1 MPEFKYDKSNPGP
14 CCQKIDDMIQYARPI
29 VERWPADRR
38 PVQGACGADGR
49 MSLTAW
55 IAGKIID
62 RQYNKILK
70 GMEVNTMTYKL
81 MKRIIENGIKKGN
94 LDRESTMQKLD
105 VFLMADRITVE
116 EYQELVEMMEEG
128 GTDE

>member
-1 MPEFKYDKSNPGP
+1 
-14 CCQKIDDMIQYARPI
+14 
-29 VERWPADRR
+29 
-38 PVQGACGADGR
+38 

-94 LDRESTMQKLD
+94 LDRESTLQKLD

-128 GTDE
+128 GTNE

>member
-1 MPEFKYDKSNPGP
+1 
-14 CCQKIDDMIQYARPI
+14 
-29 VERWPADRR
+29 
-38 PVQGACGADGR
+38 

-62 RQYNKILK
+62 LQYNKILK

>member
-1 MPEFKYDKSNPGP
+1 
-14 CCQKIDDMIQYARPI
+14 
-29 VERWPADRR
+29 
-38 PVQGACGADGR
+38 

-70 GMEVNTMTYKL
+70 GLEVNTMTYKL
-81 MKRIIENGIKKGN
+81 MKRLIENGLKKGN
-94 LDRESTMQKLD
+94 LDREATMQKLD

-128 GTDE
+128 GANE

>member
-1 MPEFKYDKSNPGP
+1 
-14 CCQKIDDMIQYARPI
+14 
-29 VERWPADRR
+29 
-38 PVQGACGADGR
+38 

-70 GMEVNTMTYKL
+70 EMEVNTMTYKL

>member
-1 MPEFKYDKSNPGP
+1 
-14 CCQKIDDMIQYARPI
+14 
-29 VERWPADRR
+29 
-38 PVQGACGADGR
+38 

-62 RQYNKILK
+62 LQYNKILK

-94 LDRESTMQKLD
+94 LDRESTLQKLD

>member
-1 MPEFKYDKSNPGP
+1 
-14 CCQKIDDMIQYARPI
+14 
-29 VERWPADRR
+29 
-38 PVQGACGADGR
+38 
-49 MSLTAW
+49 MSLTAL

-70 GMEVNTMTYKL
+70 RMEENTMTYKL

-94 LDRESTMQKLD
+94 LDRESTLQKLD
-105 VFLMADRITVE
+105 VFLMADRINVE
-116 EYQELVEMMEEG
+116 EYQELVAMMEEG

>member
-1 MPEFKYDKSNPGP
+1 MN
-14 CCQKIDDMIQYARPI
+14 
-29 VERWPADRR
+29 
-38 PVQGACGADGR
+38 
-49 MSLTAW
+49 
-55 IAGKIID
+55 KIID
-62 RQYNKILK
+62 SIAFFFAERQFKRDLARLEEMN
-70 GMEVNTMTYKL
+70 MTYKL